1 MIKNLFGEFF
11 TDLYRQKLRSSLTLT
26 AIAWGTLSVI
36 ILLAF
41 GRGLGTSM
49 LDGMLG
55 AGNQV
60 MIVYGG
66 QTGMNYNGLPMGR
79 PIRYTEEDVER
90 IRQVVPGIEY
100 SSPQYGRYGTR
111 LERDGNITTTFM
123 EGVGPDFELMRT
135 MYPAMG
141 GRFINA
147 ADIKESRKV
156 LFLGD
161 EIAVT
166 LFGDDNPVGGE
177 VLLNGIPFTVV
188 GVMKPKMQ
196 TSMNNGPDA
205 NRAIIPY
212 PTFRNIYGNRNVGSI
227 LVRPASPEL
236 QPQVKQGIINYLSA
250 KYNFHPDDEEA
261 VPMWDFIEQEEQTR
275 TIAVGLEYFLFTIG
289 FFTLMIAG
297 VGVANIM
304 FVVVKERT
312 REIGLKKA
320 IGARKIHIISQFLF
334 ESIFISLLGGA
345 LGLAISTGIV
355 EFVLSLNMT
364 DGAGEFLGSPEISFV
379 SVVVT
384 SGVLVVIGV
393 LAGIFPAIKAARLDP
408 VESLR
413 YE

>member
-11 TDLYRQKLRSSLTLT
+11 ADLNRQKLRSSLTLI
-26 AIAWGTLSVI
+26 AIAWGTLSVL

-41 GRGLGTSM
+41 GRGLGTS
-49 LDGMLG
+49 LLNGMLG

-66 QTGMNYNGLPMGR
+66 QTGMNHNGLPMGR
-79 PIRYTEEDVER
+79 PIRYTEEDVEK
-90 IRQVVPGIEY
+90 IRNVVPGIEY
-100 SSPQYGRYGTR
+100 SSPQYGRYGAR
-111 LERDGNITTTFM
+111 LEHDGNITTTYM

-135 MYPAMG
+135 MYPASG
-141 GRFINA
+141 GRFINQN
-147 ADIKESRKV
+147 DIDQNRKV

-166 LFGDDNPVGGE
+166 LFGDRDPVGGE
-177 VLLNGIPFTVV
+177 VQINGVPFTVV
-188 GVMKPKMQ
+188 GVMSPKMQ

-212 PTFRNIYGNRNVGSI
+212 PTFRNLYGNKNVGSI
-227 LVRPASPEL
+227 LIRPASPEL
-236 QPQVKQGIINYLSA
+236 QPRVKQGVIDFLST
-250 KYNFHPDDEEA
+250 KYNFHPEDEEA
-261 VPMWDFIEQEEQTR
+261 IPMWDFVEEEKTTR
-275 TIAVGLEYFLFTIG
+275 AVADGLEYFLFTIG
-289 FFTLMIAG
+289 FFTLLIAG

-320 IGARKIHIISQFLF
+320 IGARKVHIISQFLF
-334 ESIFISLLGGA
+334 EAVFISLLGGII
-345 LGLAISTGIV
+345 GLAVSTAIV
-355 EFVLSLNMT
+355 EFVLSLNLT
-364 DGAGEFLGSPEISFV
+364 EGAGEFLGSPEISV
-379 SVVVT
+379 LSVVVT
-384 SGVLVVIGV
+384 GGVLVAIGV
-393 LAGIFPAIKAARLDP
+393 LSGIFPAIKAARLDP

>member
-1 MIKNLFGEFF
+1 VIKNLFGEFF
-11 TDLYRQKLRSSLTLT
+11 ADLNRQKLRSSLTLI

-49 LDGMLG
+49 LNGMLG

-66 QTGMNYNGLPMGR
+66 QTGMSYNGLPMGR

-90 IRQVVPGIEY
+90 IRQVVPDIEY
-100 SSPQYGRYGTR
+100 SSPQYGRYGIR
-111 LERDGNITTTFM
+111 LERDGNVTTTYM
-123 EGVGPDFELMRT
+123 EGVGPDFEIMRT

-141 GRFINA
+141 GRFINQ
-147 ADIKESRKV
+147 ADIEQSRKV

-161 EIAVT
+161 EIAIT
-166 LFGDDNPVGGE
+166 LFSDENPVGGE
-177 VLLNGIPFTVV
+177 VLLNGVPFTVV

-196 TSMNNGPDA
+196 TSMSNGPDA

-212 PTFRNIYGNRNVGSI
+212 PTYRNLYGDRNVESI
-227 LVRPASPEL
+227 LVRPGSAEL
-236 QPQVKQGIINYLSA
+236 QTQVKEGIVNYLSA
-250 KYNFHPDDEEA
+250 KYNFHPEDEEA
-261 VPMWDFIEQEEQTR
+261 APIWDFIEQEEQSR
-275 TIAVGLEYFLFTIG
+275 TVAVGLEYFLFTIG

-320 IGARKIHIISQFLF
+320 IGARKVHIIGQFLF
-334 ESIFISLLGGA
+334 EAIFISLLGGVM
-345 LGLAISTGIV
+345 GLAISTAIV
-355 EFVLSLNMT
+355 EFVLYLNLNE
-364 DGAGEFLGSPEISFV
+364 GAGEFLGSPEISAL
-379 SVVVT
+379 SVMVT
-384 SGVLVVIGV
+384 GGVLVLIGV
-393 LAGIFPAIKAARLDP
+393 LSGIFPAIKAARMDP
-408 VESLR
+408 VEALR

>member
-11 TDLYRQKLRSSLTLT
+11 ADLNRQKLRSSLTLI

-49 LDGMLG
+49 LNGMLG

-66 QTGMNYNGLPMGR
+66 QTGMSYNGLPMGR

-111 LERDGNITTTFM
+111 LERDGNVTTTYM
-123 EGVGPDFELMRT
+123 EGVGPDFEIMRT

-141 GRFINA
+141 GRFINQ
-147 ADIKESRKV
+147 ADIEQSRKV

-161 EIAVT
+161 EIAIT
-166 LFGDDNPVGGE
+166 LFGDENPVGGE
-177 VLLNGIPFTVV
+177 VLLNGVPFTVV

-196 TSMNNGPDA
+196 TSMSNGPDA

-212 PTFRNIYGNRNVGSI
+212 PTYRNLYGDRNVESI
-227 LVRPASPEL
+227 LVRPGSPEL
-236 QPQVKQGIINYLSA
+236 QTQVKEGIVNYLSA
-250 KYNFHPDDEEA
+250 KYNFHPEDEEA
-261 VPMWDFIEQEEQTR
+261 APIWDFIEQEEQSR
-275 TIAVGLEYFLFTIG
+275 TVAVGLEYFLFTIG

-320 IGARKIHIISQFLF
+320 IGARKVHIIGQFLF
-334 ESIFISLLGGA
+334 EAIFISLLGGVM
-345 LGLAISTGIV
+345 GLAISTAIV
-355 EFVLSLNMT
+355 EFVLYLNLNE
-364 DGAGEFLGSPEISFV
+364 GAGEFLGSPEISAL
-379 SVVVT
+379 SVMVT
-384 SGVLVVIGV
+384 GGVLVLIGV
-393 LAGIFPAIKAARLDP
+393 LSGIFPAIKAARMDP
-408 VESLR
+408 VEALR

>member
-11 TDLYRQKLRSSLTLT
+11 ADLYRQKLRSSLTLT

-111 LERDGNITTTFM
+111 LERKGTITTTFM

-147 ADIKESRKV
+147 ADIEGSRKV

-166 LFGDDNPVGGE
+166 LFGDENPVGGE

-212 PTFRNIYGNRNVGSI
+212 PTFRNMYGNRNVGSI

-275 TIAVGLEYFLFTIG
+275 TIAMGLEYFLFTIG

-320 IGARKIHIISQFLF
+320 IGARKVHIISQFLF

-345 LGLAISTGIV
+345 IGLAISTGIV
-355 EFVLSLNMT
+355 EFILSLNMT
-364 DGAGEFLGSPEISFV
+364 DGAGEFLGSPEISTL
-379 SVVVT
+379 SVVIT

-393 LAGIFPAIKAARLDP
+393 LAGIFPAIKAAGLDP

>member
-1 MIKNLFGEFF
+1 VIKNLFGEFF
-11 TDLYRQKLRSSLTLT
+11 ADLNRQKLRSSLTLI

-49 LDGMLG
+49 LNGMLG

-66 QTGMNYNGLPMGR
+66 QTGMSYNGLPMGR

-100 SSPQYGRYGTR
+100 SSPQYGRYGIR
-111 LERDGNITTTFM
+111 LERDGNVTTTYM
-123 EGVGPDFELMRT
+123 EGVGPDFEIMRT

-141 GRFINA
+141 GRFINQ
-147 ADIKESRKV
+147 ADIEQSRKV

-161 EIAVT
+161 EIAIT
-166 LFGDDNPVGGE
+166 LFSDENPVGGE
-177 VLLNGIPFTVV
+177 VLLNGVPFTVV

-196 TSMNNGPDA
+196 TSMSNGPDA

-212 PTFRNIYGNRNVGSI
+212 PTYRNLYGDRNVESI
-227 LVRPASPEL
+227 LVRPGSAEL
-236 QPQVKQGIINYLSA
+236 QTQVKEGIVNYLSA
-250 KYNFHPDDEEA
+250 KYNFHPEDEEA
-261 VPMWDFIEQEEQTR
+261 APIWDFIEQEEQSR
-275 TIAVGLEYFLFTIG
+275 TVAVGLEYFLFTIG

-320 IGARKIHIISQFLF
+320 IGARKVHIIGQFLF
-334 ESIFISLLGGA
+334 EAIFISLLGGVM
-345 LGLAISTGIV
+345 GLAISTAIV
-355 EFVLSLNMT
+355 EFVLYLNLNE
-364 DGAGEFLGSPEISFV
+364 GAGEFLGSPEISAL
-379 SVVVT
+379 SVMVT
-384 SGVLVVIGV
+384 GGVLVLIGV
-393 LAGIFPAIKAARLDP
+393 LSGIFPAIKAARMDP
-408 VESLR
+408 VEALR